1 MDRAALARACATLP
15 IFPLPGVQLMP
26 GALLP
31 LHVFEPRYRELVA
44 DCVRDQGP
52 LCVPQLVSGGRAGGT
67 GRPAVHP
74 YAVVGVLAAHRP
86 LQDGRSNVLVQ
97 PLARVRIV
105 EERDVP
111 TPYRA
116 VRAVPLDDLPV
127 DAAALG
133 AVGARVRAL
142 VLPLLG
148 AAGAPT
154 EGLLRALRTIPDG
167 RVAEAV
173 AALVLRDEDAR
184 QRFLAQDSPL
194 VRAHQVEEA
203 VLTLAA
209 EGLGGAVAEA

>member
-1 MDRAALARACATLP
+1 MDRVALARACATLP

-31 LHVFEPRYRELVA
+31 LHVFEPRYRQLVA
-44 DCVRDQGP
+44 DCVRDQTP
-52 LCVPQLVSGGRAGGT
+52 LCVPQLVSVRRDDGAGP
-67 GRPAVHP
+67 PAVHP
-74 YAVVGVLAAHRP
+74 YAVVGVLAAHQP
-86 LQDGRSNVLVQ
+86 LQDGRSNILVQ
-97 PLARVRIV
+97 PVARVRIV
-105 EERDVP
+105 EERDVD

-142 VLPLLG
+142 VLPMLG
-148 AAGAPT
+148 AMGASTAGLT
-154 EGLLRALRTIPDG
+154 RALRMVPDG
-167 RVAEAV
+167 RLAEAV
-173 AALVLRDEDAR
+173 ATLVLRDEDAR

-194 VRAHQVEEA
+194 TRAHQVEEA

-209 EGLGGAVAEA
+209 EGRGGVVAEA

>member
-1 MDRAALARACATLP
+1 MDRVALAHACSILP

-31 LHVFEPRYRELVA
+31 LHVFEPRYRQLVA
-44 DCVRDQGP
+44 DCVREQTP
-52 LCVPQLVSGGRAGGT
+52 LCVPQLVSGGALDAT
-67 GRPAVHP
+67 GRPSVHP
-74 YAVVGVLAAHRP
+74 YAVVGVLAAHQP
-86 LQDGRSNVLVQ
+86 LDDGRSNILVQ
-97 PLARVRIV
+97 PVARVRIV
-105 EERDVP
+105 EERDVA

-127 DAAALG
+127 DRAALG

-142 VLPLLG
+142 VLPLLAG
-148 AAGAPT
+148 LGAPND
-154 EGLLRALRTIPDG
+154 GLARALRGLPDV

-184 QRFLAQDSPL
+184 QRFLSQDSPL

-203 VLTLAA
+203 VLTRVA